1 MVLTRFELE
10 VHCSA
15 VVAEELLTLLALAR
29 WCLLITD
36 FTLRIIHVVNYAVQP
51 RFIVYKKRLSVNT
64 NMSIGIVSTPNE
76 YI

>member
-51 RFIVYKKRLSVNT
+51 RFIVYKKTSFSEYQYVNWNCFDT
-64 NMSIGIVSTPNE
+64 K
-76 YI
+76 